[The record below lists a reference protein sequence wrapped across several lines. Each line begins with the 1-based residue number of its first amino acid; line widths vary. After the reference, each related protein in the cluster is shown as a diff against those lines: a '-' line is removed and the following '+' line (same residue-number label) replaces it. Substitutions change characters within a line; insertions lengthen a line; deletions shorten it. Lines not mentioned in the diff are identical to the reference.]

1 MHLGRIV
8 GRLVATTKSPALE
21 GVALQLLQPLDE
33 HGAASGQVVVAC
45 STLGLGPG
53 DLVTWIDGRE
63 AALVC
68 PDTYVP
74 VDASITGFAEQVAS
88 GSDLIGTEGA

>member
-8 GRLVATTKSPALE
+8 GRLVASTKSPALD

-33 HGAASGQVVVAC
+33 HGAPAGQVVVAC

-53 DLVTWIDGRE
+53 DVVTWIDGRE

-68 PDTYVP
+68 PDSYVP
-74 VDASITGFAEQVAS
+74 VDASITGFAEQIAN
-88 GSDLIGTEGA
+88 GADLICREEA